1 MTGHA
6 PAALDGLLVEPKRLQ
21 ICGSL
26 AAIDDM
32 EFGTLRDLLGVAD
45 SVLSKHLKTLD
56 EVGYVVTSKHKAP
69 TGRPRTW
76 VRLTREGR
84 SALARHIAELR
95 RLAHDAIVMA
105 PPAPESA
112 GEVDASSTVAVVGQA
127 GS

>member
-45 SVLSKHLKTLD
+45 SVLSKHCLLYTSDAAD
-56 EVGYVVTSKHKAP
+56 ERSSVDLG
-69 TGRPRTW
+69 GRRIIKKKNKQDKY
-76 VRLTREGR
+76 
-84 SALARHIAELR
+84 AR
-95 RLAHDAIVMA
+95 
-105 PPAPESA
+105 
-112 GEVDASSTVAVVGQA
+112 ASIIR
-127 GS
+127 